1 MPFAARG
8 VAGRLTY
15 DGRVLIDVLLI
26 LGGLAL
32 LVVGGEFLVR
42 GAGDLARRLGMSSLV
57 VGLTVVSVATS
68 APELAVTVDSVLR
81 GAPDLAVGNVI
92 GSNTANVLLILGAG
106 ALMAPLVVR
115 RQLLRFD
122 LPAMLLLSVA
132 LLLLG
137 LDGTVG
143 PLDGALLL
151 GAFVAVMVTTVL
163 IGRREPA
170 GQPGEEAAPPQPVW
184 RALLLVVSGVA
195 ALVVGAQL
203 LVNGAV
209 SIASGLGVS
218 ELVIGL
224 TIVALGTS
232 LPELAATIVAVR
244 RGEVDMAVG
253 NVVGSNIANIG
264 LVLGMSGLFAPDG
277 IPVTPASI
285 SLDLPLMIAAALA
298 LATVAFTGHRI
309 VRIEGLVFV
318 ALYVAYL
325 GYVVLASAE
334 HDALTGFTTVMV
346 WFVLPLLLVAAVIT
360 VWQEIQLRRSRSA

>member
-1 MPFAARG
+1 M
-8 VAGRLTY
+8 
-15 DGRVLIDVLLI
+15 LIDVLLI

-68 APELAVTVDSVLR
+68 APELAVTVDSVMR

-106 ALMAPLVVR
+106 ALLAPLVVR
-115 RQLLRFD
+115 RRLLRFD
-122 LPAMLLLSVA
+122 LPAMLVLSIG
-132 LLLLG
+132 LLLIG
-137 LDGTVG
+137 LDGSIGVV
-143 PLDGALLL
+143 DGAVLL
-151 GAFVAVMVTTVL
+151 GAFVALTVTTVL
-163 IGRREPA
+163 IGRRDPEAQADVDDDEPGPA
-170 GQPGEEAAPPQPVW
+170 W
-184 RALLLVVSGVA
+184 RSLLLVAAGVG
-195 ALVVGAQL
+195 ALVIGAQL
-203 LVNGAV
+203 LVRGAV

-244 RGEVDMAVG
+244 RGEADMAVG

-264 LVLGMSGLFAPDG
+264 LVLGLSGVFAPDG
-277 IPVTPASI
+277 IPVAPASLA
-285 SLDLPLMIAAALA
+285 LDLPLMIAAALA

-309 VRIEGLVFV
+309 VRLEGLVFLG
-318 ALYVAYL
+318 LYLAYL
-325 GYVVLASAE
+325 AYVVLASAE
-334 HDALTGFTTVMV
+334 HDALRGFTTVMV
-346 WFVLPLLLVAAVIT
+346 WFVLPLVVVAGVVT
-360 VWQEIQLRRSRSA
+360 VWQEFRLRRSAPRGT